1 MTPKRDTETIPEP
14 NSARRGW
21 LAAPL
26 LLYLALFLVYPT
38 LYAVKLAFTDALT
51 GDFPSGANF
60 QLLWRD
66 SLFWRAVAG
75 NIVLP
80 LLSVALELTLGLALA
95 VFLAARFPGRRLLR
109 AIVIVPFALP
119 EIVFLTVMRYVFAPR
134 GYANAALLTAGLG
147 PVDWLLP
154 GRALTFLTVVAV
166 DAWHVTPVVFLMLL
180 AALSAIPEEISEAAQ
195 LDGARGIARFTFI
208 TLPLLRPALIA
219 AVILRGL
226 DALRVFATP
235 LVLTGVEGVPVLSTY
250 AYHQWS
256 DYGNDGAAA
265 AAATLLALL
274 SVVATLPLLRRRV
287 TA

>member
-1 MTPKRDTETIPEP
+1 MDH
-14 NSARRGW
+14 ARGGRSGW
-21 LAAPL
+21 LAAPVV
-26 LLYLALFLVYPT
+26 LYLALFLVYPT
-38 LYAVKLAFTDALT
+38 LYAVKLAFTDGLT
-51 GDFPSGANF
+51 GAFPSAVNF
-60 QLLWRD
+60 ELLWHD
-66 SLFWRAVAG
+66 HLFWRAVAG
-75 NIVLP
+75 NVVLP
-80 LLSVALELTLGLALA
+80 LLSVLVELALGLALA

-109 AIVIVPFALP
+109 AVVIVPFALP

-134 GYANAALLTAGLG
+134 GYANAALLAAGLG

-166 DAWHVTPVVFLMLL
+166 DAWHVTPVVFLLLL
-180 AALSAIPEEISEAAQ
+180 AALSAIPEEIAEAAQ
-195 LDGARGIARFTFI
+195 LDGARGLARFTFI

-219 AVILRGL
+219 ALILRGL

-274 SVVATLPLLRRRV
+274 SVLATLPLLRRRV
-287 TA
+287 AA